1 MEDQPVD
8 QRRVDADLNCLV
20 CGYNLRGLRT
30 AGKCTE
36 CGSPVVW
43 AAHGSELLVGDPKW
57 LGVVRAGQGIVTMTF
72 LWGWCPLVWPLLIV
86 GLLKLTAPAPRDA
99 PALRDF
105 EVPALIRWSLLSL
118 PALYPLLAFALYR
131 YGRIRSGDTF
141 LDHFGS
147 VVLLAAAHAQWLIAW
162 SLLRMIRRSTTS
174 SFRRCCIAAI
184 LVSLAS
190 LLLMGIGHVGFR
202 AGRTPAAYDWI
213 LGLGVACEAAA
224 LPLFMLMM
232 ARAWRRLTDLQVQAE
247 AVRNE
252 SRAWDSYRAA
262 REDEPAAASS
272 PDGSASAARAR
283 ASNGNRSS

>member
-36 CGSPVVW
+36 CGSAVVW

-57 LGVVRAGQGIVTMTF
+57 LGAVRTGQGIVTMTF
-72 LWGWCPLVWPLLIV
+72 LWGWCPLVWPLLILGV
-86 GLLKLTAPAPRDA
+86 LKLTAPAPRDA
-99 PALRDF
+99 PVLRDF
-105 EVPALIRWSLLSL
+105 EVLALIRWSLLAL
-118 PALYPLLAFALYR
+118 PALYLLLAFVLYH

-162 SLLRMIRRSTTS
+162 SLLRMIRRSVTP
-174 SFRRCCIAAI
+174 SFRHCCIAVI
-184 LVSLAS
+184 LLSLAS

-202 AGRTPAAYDWI
+202 AGRTPAAYDGI
-213 LGLGVACEAAA
+213 LGLGVACEMAV
-224 LPLFMLMM
+224 LPLFMLIM
-232 ARAWRRLTDLQVQAE
+232 ARAWRRLSDLQIQAE
-247 AVRNE
+247 AVQKE
-252 SRAWDSYRAA
+252 MRAWDSYRVVTEKA
-262 REDEPAAASS
+262 PATASS
-272 PDGSASAARAR
+272 CDGSAFAGRAE
-283 ASNGNRSS
+283 ASSGSRSS